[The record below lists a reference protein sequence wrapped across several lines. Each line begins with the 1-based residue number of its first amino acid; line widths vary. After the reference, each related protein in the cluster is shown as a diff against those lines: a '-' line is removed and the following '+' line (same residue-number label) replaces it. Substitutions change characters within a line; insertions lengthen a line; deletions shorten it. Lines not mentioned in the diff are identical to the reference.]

1 VRSCASERGLIP
13 QNKTDARALRPGL
26 DPSWGS
32 AFGAGKGVSSVIY
45 VDHARCVGC
54 GTCVKACEEGAIC
67 LENGVA
73 VIDQSLCSE
82 CGLCLS
88 ACPNQAIL
96 SVSEPVAER
105 LPDTVAA
112 GSSKVIRIEP
122 PPAPRTRPAAQPV
135 LASALAYVGREIVPR
150 ALDWLL
156 NRWDQR
162 GLDRAEAAGSGQ
174 NPAVTRSSQDALSVR
189 GSRSAPGSGR
199 QRRRRRRGGR

>member
-1 VRSCASERGLIP
+1 M
-13 QNKTDARALRPGL
+13 
-26 DPSWGS
+26 
-32 AFGAGKGVSSVIY
+32 IY

-54 GTCVKACEEGAIC
+54 GTCVKACEEGAIR

-73 VIDQSLCSE
+73 VLDQSLCSE

-96 SVSEPVAER
+96 GVSEPVAER
-105 LPDTVAA
+105 LPETLP
-112 GSSKVIRIEP
+112 GESSKVIRIKP
-122 PPAPRTRPAAQPV
+122 PPAPQVRPAAQPV
-135 LASALAYVGREIVPR
+135 LASALAYMGREIFPR

-162 GLDRAEAAGSGQ
+162 GIDRVEAAGSGRSA
-174 NPAVTRSSQDALSVR
+174 AVVSSGQDALSV
-189 GSRSAPGSGR
+189 GGNQSAPGRGR